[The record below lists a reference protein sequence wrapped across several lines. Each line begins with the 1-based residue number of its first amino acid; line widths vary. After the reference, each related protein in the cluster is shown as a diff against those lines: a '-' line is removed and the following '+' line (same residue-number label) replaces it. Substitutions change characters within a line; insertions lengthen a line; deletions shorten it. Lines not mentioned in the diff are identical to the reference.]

1 MITTGEGKFY
11 SNGLDLDLLRN
22 APIDEVKTT
31 LKGFSELLLRLL
43 TLPFP
48 TIAALNGTYC
58 LIYGIKRFQKMSY
71 TDADN

>member
-22 APIDEVKTT
+22 APIDEVNTT
-31 LKGFSELLLRLL
+31 LTGFSELLLRLL

-48 TIAALNGTYC
+48 TIAALNGMYC

-71 TDADN
+71 TDAVN